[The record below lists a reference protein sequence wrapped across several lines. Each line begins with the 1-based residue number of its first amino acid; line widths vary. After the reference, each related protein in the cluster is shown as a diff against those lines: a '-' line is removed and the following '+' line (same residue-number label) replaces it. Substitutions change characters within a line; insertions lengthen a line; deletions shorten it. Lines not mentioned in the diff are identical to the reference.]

1 MLIVFLAGLSQAV
14 AQSIILFAN
23 RVRPLRFFISLLL
36 AALLFVVGY
45 LFWSLSIW
53 VTGLLVLRNP
63 IPWQTVSD
71 VLAFGYLPLT
81 FSFFGA
87 LPYLGVPILR
97 VLAVWNLLAVVVG
110 FATPGP
116 IDSPEQPI
124 WHVGLGW
131 LVLLVLAANRRA
143 THRKF
148 GPMAHQIKWLAS
160 GWWLIV
166 VSWKP

>member
-1 MLIVFLAGLSQAV
+1 MTTALFDSIWNVLGGILSLNPDAFRGIRQFSSDDMDTLAVSIVFAAGLSQAV

-23 RVRPLRFFISLLL
+23 RVKPLRFFVSLLL

-53 VTGLLVLRNP
+53 ITGLLVLCNP
-63 IPWQTVSD
+63 VPWQIVAD

-97 VLAVWNLLAVVVG
+97 ILSVWNLLAVVVG
-110 FATPGP
+110 F
-116 IDSPEQPI
+116 S
-124 WHVGLGW
+124 
-131 LVLLVLAANRRA
+131 VLAQLTA
-143 THRKF
+143 
-148 GPMAHQIKWLAS
+148 
-160 GWWLIV
+160 
-166 VSWKP
+166 

>member
-1 MLIVFLAGLSQAV
+1 M
-14 AQSIILFAN
+14 
-23 RVRPLRFFISLLL
+23 
-36 AALLFVVGY
+36 
-45 LFWSLSIW
+45 
-53 VTGLLVLRNP
+53 LRNP

-110 FATPGP
+110 FATLA
-116 IDSPEQPI
+116 QLTARAAI

-131 LVLLVLAANRRA
+131 LVLLVLQQ
-143 THRKF
+143 T
-148 GPMAHQIKWLAS
+148 
-160 GWWLIV
+160 
-166 VSWKP
+166 